1 MKAAFEKYLPFQPV
15 SLPDR
20 TWPENIIQTAPVWCS
35 VDLRDGKLE
44 VLLVRAPA
52 DLMEISDCLRAVQSQ
67 KYECDMITF
76 RSASSIRVYAD
87 PAMPWTLDGERE
99 EGHIHV
105 DVENV
110 HLAIRLIHKVKEDA

>member
-1 MKAAFEKYLPFQPV
+1 MELDGKVVEDDFLFGAISNATSVGGVL
-15 SLPDR
+15 SLDPAR
-20 TWPENIIQTAPVWCS
+20 

-76 RSASSIRVYAD
+76 RSASRIRVYAD
-87 PAMPWTLDGERE
+87 PTMPWTLDGERE
-99 EGHIHV
+99 EGHACV
-105 DVENV
+105 DVEN
-110 HLAIRLIHKVKEDA
+110 IHRAVRIIQRRKK